1 MEREQAFSLV
11 RDLEA
16 KGLDQITLYSQQF
29 DWTVVLR
36 IHGLNS
42 DVLKDA
48 LNTVEFPKL
57 RFPLPSLRRPGH
69 WTSTRRP
76 AGPVF
81 GNVTRW
87 AALEASV

>member
-1 MEREQAFSLV
+1 MEREQAFSLA

-42 DVLKDA
+42 DALKDA
-48 LNTVEFPKL
+48 LNTVEVSEAQVSSAVVTASG
-57 RFPLPSLRRPGH
+57 SLDI
-69 WTSTRRP
+69 
-76 AGPVF
+76 
-81 GNVTRW
+81 N
-87 AALEASV
+87 